1 LNEIKK
7 THPDVLIFSIVQH
20 IDGTLVDLDF
30 IKKIKNEFPEIL
42 IIADGTQFCGTKFF
56 DFKNSNIDVLISSGY
71 KWMLGGYGNGFISI
85 NPSCSSNHF
94 KMDINSYNLS
104 LIFEPGHLDTLSFG
118 SLLFSLKTI
127 SNYGIKNIESDIN
140 KLSNYAK
147 SSFENKETLKFKRL
161 LKEKSIQIFLILREM
176 TVFINI

>member
-1 LNEIKK
+1 MAHSFVELSF
-7 THPDVLIFSIVQH
+7 L
-20 IDGTLVDLDF
+20 TL
-30 IKKIKNEFPEIL
+30 KILTL
-42 IIADGTQFCGTKFF
+42 II
-56 DFKNSNIDVLISSGY
+56 LISSGY

-127 SNYGIKNIESDIN
+127 SNYGIKNYR
-140 KLSNYAK
+140 K
-147 SSFENKETLKFKRL
+147 
-161 LKEKSIQIFLILREM
+161 
-176 TVFINI
+176 